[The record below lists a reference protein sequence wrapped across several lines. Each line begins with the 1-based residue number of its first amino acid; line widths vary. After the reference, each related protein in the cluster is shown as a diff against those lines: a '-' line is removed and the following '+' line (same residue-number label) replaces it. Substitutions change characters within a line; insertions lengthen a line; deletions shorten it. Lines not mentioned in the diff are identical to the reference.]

1 NATYDIPTECNWLFK
16 SFVDSIAVARPPA
29 LKTIQSSAPVVAPA
43 AEPQPL
49 TPRDVLFNESLKRT
63 HVLTNGS
70 WERVTDCIVSISV
83 SHIPERKASIS
94 ISVRE
99 TGSCIAAIDVS
110 EQTEMEL
117 SQERGVIFMAM
128 TVATG
133 ICTKYLLRFDGPSTR
148 DTFLRKIDECVA
160 SACQQL
166 YIKIQQSLIHTPAIH
181 IPIPIKSTSTLVT
194 ERAVCRVDV
203 ANTEDRSLT
212 TSHLGPV
219 DLLVTRRK
227 TSQGVLEHISIS
239 SATTDGMGVQW
250 LTSPLNETFHLIE
263 KGEKELELMFT
274 VEGRLVRYN
283 LTLKT
288 AEAAEKMKDI
298 LGSGYGPD
306 PIFVLM
312 QVEEEEE
319 EVQAVRASKMAKMW
333 GKIVGS
339 SKSKKSAKS
348 VKSTES
354 AEDGASG
361 TRWKGLK
368 GWVKEKVSFFN
379 EIIKNGGL

>member
-1 NATYDIPTECNWLFK
+1 SAIYNIPTECNWLFK
-16 SFVDSIAVARPPA
+16 SFMDSLAVAPPPTP
-29 LKTIQSSAPVVAPA
+29 KTIQSTAPVVAPA
-43 AEPQPL
+43 AEPQAF
-49 TPRDVLFNESLKRT
+49 TPREVLFNESLKGT

-70 WERVTDCIVSISV
+70 WERVNDCTVSISV
-83 SHIPERKASIS
+83 SYVPERKATIS
-94 ISVRE
+94 ILVKE
-99 TGSCIAAIDVS
+99 TGRCIAAMDVT
-110 EQTEMEL
+110 EQTEMEP
-117 SQERGVIFMAM
+117 SQERGVIFMAI

-133 ICTKYLLRFDGPSTR
+133 ICTRYLLRFDGPSTR
-148 DTFLRKIDECVA
+148 DAFLKKIDECVA
-160 SACQQL
+160 SACHQL

-194 ERAVCRVDV
+194 VRAVCRVDV
-203 ANTEDRSLT
+203 NNTEDRSVC
-212 TSHLGPV
+212 TSHLGQV
-219 DLLVTRRK
+219 DLLVTRRE
-227 TSQGVLEHISIS
+227 TSQGVLEHITIS

-274 VEGRLVRYN
+274 VEKRLVRYN

-288 AEAAEKMKDI
+288 VEAAKKVKDI

-319 EVQAVRASKMAKMW
+319 EVQAVGSSKMAKMW

-339 SKSKKSAKS
+339 AKSKKSAKS
-348 VKSTES
+348 LKSTES
-354 AEDGASG
+354 GEDGASG
-361 TRWKGLK
+361 TRGKGLK